1 MNASRF
7 FIVLALLLC
16 LLPAKA
22 QTAQPLPADDAACFN
37 AIYPYLNGGFH
48 SPEQLA
54 LAHHVAQR
62 LEVPELADFADF
74 SMAHGIDRGDA
85 KGKTLMRAL
94 LAEAERR
101 CGRNSEAALRM
112 RSILAMVWQDT
123 DREET
128 KKLAREQT
136 ACAAKALKEHPKV
149 QALQALQLLAQMDEL
164 EATYDEITDSPVYW
178 EKAFQLEQ
186 QLDAFCTQ
194 WPADSYDTALLL
206 QRMALLKAKNTYNTQ
221 YVQHLYAAYFP
232 QGSRMPSETLP
243 SGDVCNSGAY
253 HTACHEMMCRL
264 FGPADVHSLG
274 AELNKLIYQ
283 VQTNPA
289 TADDV
294 YTSLLNLQ
302 REMRQYADPND
313 LISLYIDQ
321 AQWACCVAAH
331 KRLYKLDNY
340 PHLLQCVADYY
351 GADSEAYLNQLQGIY
366 YLLSQCNL
374 EEARKLA
381 TEIESLGKRH
391 FANRPQDMLG
401 IYNDLYSLYQAEGD
415 AQALQDFLQ
424 KVMDFYDQHHTAT
437 WPFVYQARALGNIL
451 FFGAGR
457 EADGLR
463 VQQQAA
469 ADEEALGGAGS
480 PSLPFTLCALAQ
492 TAAMHKDNET
502 AVATLHRAID
512 LANQRNL
519 PTGYMYGAYAT
530 MRYWMG
536 QPHEII
542 KVCQEGI
549 AATRRN
555 GETSWRHYLQLCCGR
570 AMLSATPP
578 QTEAARTYFEE
589 SAPYFMAHTAELD
602 LNMFNGFF
610 HMAHYYSDVLH
621 DYDEAGRVLQQGATA
636 YFERT
641 GSYDGLMLDFV
652 SEIFGFYV
660 HYKHDYDAAEKLLEG
675 HVQRIRSNPAYTE
688 HMAVIHF
695 LTQHLELLRIK
706 SPGDWIKRNALAAD
720 LMRELNLQALLMP
733 EADVWAKLNLMQ
745 PLLPELADRMA
756 LLTAMDKALND
767 PKQMAALTPVTQQT
781 CRNGSA
787 AMREQC
793 KKIIPDFMQQWGD
806 LRQEPD
812 YLQQPAYESLVYLEA
827 SFQQYVEGDVQAA
840 IKAIEELTHSTNLG
854 IRREAYLGL
863 SNLYNV
869 IADYEQAYRYAGMAA
884 ECLQQDALDAANTIA
899 QRSVANARFV
909 AALRTHRL
917 PEALQSARAFHTLQ
931 RALLNENIDL
941 MTAQERELYIDKM
954 GTGGQ
959 MLQALLPQMPD
970 TLAAEVY
977 NAQLEDKGLLLRA
990 SERIRRAIMQT
1001 ADATLLAQID
1011 TLNLLRSE
1019 LQRAQVSIDQQT
1031 GVQNVTQEV
1040 NDLSFRI
1047 AAIERSIYRQVHDH
1061 LPPSATT
1068 PTWRDVQQRLSA
1080 DDAAIE
1086 FVFSEGLTGAL
1097 VVRSGAERPRYVP
1110 LCNGDSLY
1118 TRFEALAALDAPQR
1132 AERIY
1137 TDDVLHLYDSLWHAL
1152 LPALHQVRRIYF
1164 SPSGFLNLF
1173 NLAAMRCPDGRAL
1186 CEHYEMHQLTST
1198 AWLVQGQS
1206 VPSATPASALLVG
1219 GVHYSPEQELDERD
1233 FRAAR
1238 AAEEEQRAARAAVG
1252 ETFGFLPYTCIEVE
1266 AVQALLQSQHVATAQ
1281 CHGAE
1286 ATESHLRSLLSG
1298 SHSVLHLATHGFFIA
1313 NELEAQGNKYLEQFP
1328 LFKDNPMMR
1337 AGMALVGANHTWNEG
1352 CATSTADGI
1361 LSASEVATLDLSHTQ
1376 LAVLSA
1382 CQTGVGNFSQEGVFG
1397 MYRGFKQA
1405 GVASIM
1411 ASMWNVND
1419 ESTSCLMQ
1427 GFYKGWLAGKS
1438 LHAAF
1443 AEAVQQVRSRYP
1455 SPYHW
1460 AAFVLIDALP

>member
-37 AIYPYLNGGFH
+37 AIYPYLNSGFH

-112 RSILAMVWQDT
+112 RSILAMMWQDT

-243 SGDVCNSGAY
+243 SGDLCNSGAY

-274 AELNKLIYQ
+274 AELDKLIYQ

-302 REMRQYADPND
+302 REMLQYADPND

-366 YLLSQCNL
+366 YLLIQCNL

-401 IYNDLYSLYQAEGD
+401 IYNDLYSLYQAEGN

-424 KVMDFYDQHHTAT
+424 KVMDFYDQHHTAS

-519 PTGYMYGAYAT
+519 PTGYMYGVYAS
-530 MRYWMG
+530 MLNWMG

-542 KVCQEGI
+542 KVCQEASPPRVAMAKPRGATTCSC
-549 AATRRN
+549 AAAGPCCRPRPRRRRQPAPTSRSRRP
-555 GETSWRHYLQLCCGR
+555 TSWH
-570 AMLSATPP
+570 
-578 QTEAARTYFEE
+578 
-589 SAPYFMAHTAELD
+589 
-602 LNMFNGFF
+602 
-610 HMAHYYSDVLH
+610 
-621 DYDEAGRVLQQGATA
+621 
-636 YFERT
+636 
-641 GSYDGLMLDFV
+641 
-652 SEIFGFYV
+652 
-660 HYKHDYDAAEKLLEG
+660 
-675 HVQRIRSNPAYTE
+675 IRPNWT
-688 HMAVIHF
+688 
-695 LTQHLELLRIK
+695 
-706 SPGDWIKRNALAAD
+706 
-720 LMRELNLQALLMP
+720 
-733 EADVWAKLNLMQ
+733 
-745 PLLPELADRMA
+745 
-756 LLTAMDKALND
+756 
-767 PKQMAALTPVTQQT
+767 
-781 CRNGSA
+781 
-787 AMREQC
+787 
-793 KKIIPDFMQQWGD
+793 
-806 LRQEPD
+806 
-812 YLQQPAYESLVYLEA
+812 
-827 SFQQYVEGDVQAA
+827 
-840 IKAIEELTHSTNLG
+840 
-854 IRREAYLGL
+854 
-863 SNLYNV
+863 
-869 IADYEQAYRYAGMAA
+869 
-884 ECLQQDALDAANTIA
+884 
-899 QRSVANARFV
+899 
-909 AALRTHRL
+909 
-917 PEALQSARAFHTLQ
+917 
-931 RALLNENIDL
+931 
-941 MTAQERELYIDKM
+941 
-954 GTGGQ
+954 
-959 MLQALLPQMPD
+959 
-970 TLAAEVY
+970 
-977 NAQLEDKGLLLRA
+977 
-990 SERIRRAIMQT
+990 
-1001 ADATLLAQID
+1001 
-1011 TLNLLRSE
+1011 
-1019 LQRAQVSIDQQT
+1019 
-1031 GVQNVTQEV
+1031 
-1040 NDLSFRI
+1040 
-1047 AAIERSIYRQVHDH
+1047 
-1061 LPPSATT
+1061 
-1068 PTWRDVQQRLSA
+1068 
-1080 DDAAIE
+1080 
-1086 FVFSEGLTGAL
+1086 
-1097 VVRSGAERPRYVP
+1097 
-1110 LCNGDSLY
+1110 
-1118 TRFEALAALDAPQR
+1118 
-1132 AERIY
+1132 
-1137 TDDVLHLYDSLWHAL
+1137 
-1152 LPALHQVRRIYF
+1152 
-1164 SPSGFLNLF
+1164 
-1173 NLAAMRCPDGRAL
+1173 
-1186 CEHYEMHQLTST
+1186 
-1198 AWLVQGQS
+1198 
-1206 VPSATPASALLVG
+1206 
-1219 GVHYSPEQELDERD
+1219 
-1233 FRAAR
+1233 
-1238 AAEEEQRAARAAVG
+1238 
-1252 ETFGFLPYTCIEVE
+1252 
-1266 AVQALLQSQHVATAQ
+1266 
-1281 CHGAE
+1281 
-1286 ATESHLRSLLSG
+1286 
-1298 SHSVLHLATHGFFIA
+1298 
-1313 NELEAQGNKYLEQFP
+1313 
-1328 LFKDNPMMR
+1328 
-1337 AGMALVGANHTWNEG
+1337 
-1352 CATSTADGI
+1352 
-1361 LSASEVATLDLSHTQ
+1361 
-1376 LAVLSA
+1376 
-1382 CQTGVGNFSQEGVFG
+1382 
-1397 MYRGFKQA
+1397 
-1405 GVASIM
+1405 
-1411 ASMWNVND
+1411 
-1419 ESTSCLMQ
+1419 
-1427 GFYKGWLAGKS
+1427 
-1438 LHAAF
+1438 
-1443 AEAVQQVRSRYP
+1443 
-1455 SPYHW
+1455 
-1460 AAFVLIDALP
+1460 